1 MIAYIC
7 MNCKVN
13 KKDVEN
19 NDDSVVSEVALLICE
34 NSTTE
39 IVKEY
44 CAVIDDNSHESS
56 FLEAIK
62 NVLALL
68 KEHKVERV
76 FYWDERIA
84 FYIRHNLSSLD
95 WETLAVKR
103 ITEHLTNLTTYA
115 KYVFNYKDSISLRD
129 AAYICG
135 IDANETA
142 YGALN
147 RAHLLSDVHCKMSTR
162 EYNEKIAE
170 QYLQYEEHRNRY
182 NRLKSTV
189 EKIKKSGDNLDD
201 MLKDIENNK
210 TYPEFTIWNKK

>member
-7 MNCKVN
+7 MNCKMN
-13 KKDVEN
+13 KKDS
-19 NDDSVVSEVALLICE
+19 DDSVVSEVALLICE

-44 CAVIDDNSHESS
+44 CVVIDSENHENS

-68 KEHKVERV
+68 KEYKVERV

-103 ITEHLTNLTTYA
+103 IAERLTNLTTYA

-129 AAYICG
+129 AAHICG
-135 IDANETA
+135 IDADETV
-142 YGALN
+142 YSALN
-147 RAHLLSDVHCKMSTR
+147 RAHLLSDIHCRMLTR
-162 EYNEKIAE
+162 EYDEKIVE

-182 NRLKSTV
+182 NRLKSTI
-189 EKIKKSGDNLDD
+189 EKIKKSGDDIDN
-201 MLKDIENNK
+201 MLRDIENNK
-210 TYPEFTIWNKK
+210 TYPEFTKWNK